1 MSYTIH
7 IWDQPSPTTLAEA
20 QAILRRLANQP
31 APPNQRF
38 IELARRVQAA
48 WPEPADA
55 WTLDAPDGAVDE
67 AVWSLGLDGGLP
79 DTFYPRLIDAALA
92 LELSVYDEQTG
103 ECFVPGPWRL
113 SEAGRERLAW
123 PAAPAAAPALL
134 DVHGRARALLQP
146 PLAAHGFELETPP
159 PRGKMVRTLL
169 QRSTPLGRQCIEI
182 AWTGDAASHY
192 DAVMV
197 CSMEPALPDP
207 IAKLCG
213 AQSIIGFQILDT
225 PQLNG
230 FLYGFVSAQPT
241 SREYRASGG
250 ARLDAL
256 LLALVEWLLQ
266 ELLPI
271 LDRCQTLEG
280 FLAHELGE
288 PRHPI
293 SVKPYLA
300 NLALAYCACV
310 PDLEERFQHLM
321 QRRSHA
327 RFNPNQMA
335 EAYKNLHVQAADF
348 SGSRV

>member
-7 IWDQPSPTTLAEA
+7 IWDQPSPATWTEA
-20 QAILRRLANQP
+20 QAIFRRLANQP

-38 IELARRVQAA
+38 TELARRVQAA
-48 WPEPADA
+48 WPGLADA

-67 AVWSLGLDGGLP
+67 AVWSLGLDGSLP
-79 DTFYPRLIDAALA
+79 DTFYPRLIDSALA

-123 PAAPAAAPALL
+123 PAAPTAAPALL
-134 DVHGRARALLQP
+134 DVQGRARALLLP
-146 PLAAHGFELETPP
+146 PLAAHGFALETPP

-207 IAKLCG
+207 VAKLCG
-213 AQSIIGFQILDT
+213 AQKIIGFKILDT

-230 FLYGFVSAQPT
+230 FLYGFVPAQPT
-241 SREYRASGG
+241 SREYRASGS

-256 LLALVEWLLQ
+256 MLALAEWMLA
-266 ELLPI
+266 EPLPI
-271 LDRCQTLEG
+271 LDHCQTLEG

-293 SVKPYLA
+293 SVSPYLA
-300 NLALAYCACV
+300 NLALACCAGV
-310 PDLEERFQHLM
+310 ADLDERFQQLM
-321 QRRSHA
+321 QRRRQA
-327 RFNPNQMA
+327 RINPNQMA
-335 EAYKNLHVQAADF
+335 EAYENLRVQAAAF
-348 SGSRV
+348 FGGRA